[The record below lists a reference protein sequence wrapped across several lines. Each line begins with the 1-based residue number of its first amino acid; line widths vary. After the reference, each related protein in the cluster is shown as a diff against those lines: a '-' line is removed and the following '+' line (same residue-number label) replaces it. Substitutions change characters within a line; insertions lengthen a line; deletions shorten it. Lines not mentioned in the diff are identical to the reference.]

1 MIKLNAALFPKKTGE
16 FSLVARIP
24 VLYRPIM
31 GSPEQ
36 FVVGALC
43 HDANGRHLE
52 RANCISRLNSL
63 YAPSAV
69 GAIVAIETGL
79 DALQASLAKKD
90 FHPKSFRSP
99 VSGLV
104 LGDEELVE
112 GRSLEEVSKTWLEA
126 SSSLQERPSPLQSS
140 Q

>member
-52 RANCISRLNSL
+52 RANCLSRLNGL

-69 GAIVAIETGL
+69 GVIVAIEIGL
-79 DALQASLAKKD
+79 DALQASLAEQD
-90 FHPKSFRSP
+90 FHPDSFCSP
-99 VSGLV
+99 VSGLT
-104 LGDEELVE
+104 LGDEEIVE

-126 SSSLQERPSPLQSS
+126 SSSLQEGSSPLQNP